1 MPLNNLKVAAI
12 GLGYVGLSWQLSL
25 ASRTSSCIAP
35 TFFQVKILR
44 HTVTDPFIHP
54 LADVQSRQIGA
65 STHIWQFVVVL
76 AGARIGQ
83 DSNICSHCLIENDV
97 VIGDRVTVKS
107 GVQLWDGL
115 RVGDDVFI
123 GPNAS
128 FANDRFPRSRQK
140 PEKFLVTT
148 LHDGASIGS
157 GAVILPGLEIGRN
170 AMVAAGAVVILSVP
184 PNAVVEGNPAKIVGY
199 VDAARGDDASVEPP
213 KVEVGISATHVKGVM
228 VHHLPR
234 VPDIRGSLT
243 VGEFDRSIPFTA
255 KRYFMVFDVP
265 SVETRGEHAHR
276 ECHQFLICV
285 RGSCAVVADDGTHRQ
300 EFQLDR
306 PDVGLHLSPMVWGI
320 QYKYSADAVLLVF
333 ASHYYDSS
341 DYIRNYADFLALVK
355 PT

>member
-1 MPLNNLKVAAI
+1 MTL
-12 GLGYVGLSWQLSL
+12 
-25 ASRTSSCIAP
+25 
-35 TFFQVKILR
+35 
-44 HTVTDPFIHP
+44 PFIHA
-54 LADVQSRQIGA
+54 LADVQSDEIGLG
-65 STHIWQFVVVL
+65 TRIWQFVVVL
-76 AGARIGQ
+76 PGAKIGE
-83 DSNICSHCLIENDV
+83 DGNICSHCLIENDV

-148 LHDGASIGS
+148 IHDGASIGA

-170 AMVAAGAVVILSVP
+170 AMVAAGAVITRSVP

-199 VDAARGDDASVEPP
+199 VDAARGEDANVAPA
-213 KVEVGISATHVKGVM
+213 KAEVGTSATRVNGVM
-228 VHHLPR
+228 LHRLPH

-243 VGEFDRSIPFTA
+243 VGEFDRSIPFAA

-285 RGSCAVVADDGTHRQ
+285 RGSCAVVADDGINRQ
-300 EFQLDR
+300 EFQLDS
-306 PDVGLHLSPMVWGI
+306 PDVGIHLPPMVWGI

-333 ASHYYDSS
+333 ASHYYDSA
-341 DYIRNYADFLALVK
+341 DYIRNYADFLAMVK